1 MHLIKNNL
9 EMDEAASPTT
19 SMNENT
25 HFPDFSSRAPG
36 VLDTPEIC
44 KKVLDLI
51 EKSYSFE
58 YTSLFLWDSSAEKPQ
73 ILCARDCDRDA
84 RIAMIPWIADSL
96 RKENLSTPGNCDA
109 SLSESGAVQFQFKS
123 VHHFNSEVSDCL
135 VTVNQ
140 MEGVLVCLVT
150 GYAEHHNEFQKS
162 DYELLFGLTSTIADS
177 VRRNLILK
185 VDNEQRKHIHQAK
198 IQWEDAVDT
207 LPQLLCVLNDKSKVI
222 RTNRTLEAWDLGN
235 VRYINHVDIHD
246 LLHPHCN
253 ADECDFQVYWNRA
266 WRRLLKSGKSDFTHF
281 AYGIDRDVTISLVLN
296 GHYEKEVEDSAFS
309 FAVIED
315 ITTQKRLEMMQKDYN
330 RELQQNIENKTNQ
343 LELANRELQ
352 HISGKLLAAQEEERR
367 KIASELHDGIGQDL
381 SVIKIGIETA
391 INNLGENITGESRRQ
406 LNDIFEKSMR
416 TIDDVRRISMD
427 LRPSILD
434 DLGIVATIEWFSR
447 EYSKTFPDI
456 DIVKKITI
464 QDESNIP
471 STLRVAVFRI
481 IQESFNNISKHAKAD
496 MIRMSLVEDYQSLK
510 LCIEDN
516 GRGFDIDCKVGNGC
530 GYGLRSMGERAKL
543 TGGTL
548 NIDTTVGNG
557 TIIEAIWATE

>member
-1 MHLIKNNL
+1 MLG
-9 EMDEAASPTT
+9 A
-19 SMNENT
+19 
-25 HFPDFSSRAPG
+25 
-36 VLDTPEIC
+36 PEIC
-44 KKVLDLI
+44 EKVLDLI

-58 YTSLFLWDSSAEKPQ
+58 YTSIFMWDSSTEQPR
-73 ILCARDCDRDA
+73 ILCARDCDQEARDK
-84 RIAMIPWIADSL
+84 MIPWIADALRNESL
-96 RKENLSTPGNCDA
+96 SASGGCDA
-109 SLSESGAVQFQFKS
+109 SLSESGAVQFQFKTE
-123 VHHFNSEVSDCL
+123 HYFNSEVSDCL
-135 VTVNQ
+135 LTVNQ
-140 MEGVLVCLVT
+140 MDGILVCLVT
-150 GYAEHHNEFQKS
+150 GYAESHNEFQKS
-162 DYELLFGLTSTIADS
+162 DHELLFGLTSTIADS
-177 VRRNLILK
+177 MRRSFLLK
-185 VDNEQRKHIHQAK
+185 IDREQRKHIHQAK

-235 VRYINHVDIHD
+235 VRYINQVDIHD

-253 ADECDFQVYWNRA
+253 TEECDFPVYWDRA
-266 WRRLLKSGKSDFTHF
+266 WRRLLKSGNSDFTHF

-296 GHYEKEVEDSAFS
+296 RQYEKEVDNSAFS

-315 ITTQKRLEMMQKDYN
+315 ITTRKRLEMVQKDYN
-330 RELQQNIENKTNQ
+330 RELQQSIETKTNQ

-391 INNLGENITGESRRQ
+391 INNFGETISGESRRQ
-406 LNDIFEKSMR
+406 LNDIFEKAMR

-456 DIVKKITI
+456 NIVKKIII

-471 STLRVAVFRI
+471 STLKVAVFRI

-496 MIRMSLVEDYQSLK
+496 IIKMSLTEDYQSLK

-516 GRGFDIDCKVGNGC
+516 GSGFDLDCKVGKGE

-548 NIDTTVGNG
+548 NIDTSVGNG
-557 TIIEAIWATE
+557 TIIEAMWATE